1 MKTFMQWMASA
12 SLLSILSIAPAS
24 AQQQQT
30 LFCLSDGTQI
40 SAQRF
45 ETHDGKFF
53 LYVPGSSTPLEYP
66 VSSVKGINVHCD
78 SGPTPPP
85 APTPS
90 QAQAQPP
97 APQNPAGFGIHG
109 SNTIGERLMPMLI
122 EAYSKAKLGST
133 PTSKMTA
140 AEEQEI
146 TLKLADG
153 STKMIDLKAHGSGT
167 SAPDLMAGKSIVGMS
182 SRRINPK
189 ETTDFTARFNTN
201 PQQPGNE
208 HVLALD
214 GVAVIVNPQNPVKQ
228 LSLDQIA
235 RIFAGQITNWQDVGG
250 ANQPINVYRRDDKSG
265 TTDTF
270 KSLVL
275 AGPNLSFSTSA
286 KMFESSE
293 TVSSDVTSDPAG
305 IGYIGLPYINKN
317 TPLAIS
323 STCGITSSPSRFT
336 VKTETYPLTRRLYL
350 YTVGVPNDPVA
361 RDIVDYALSDQA
373 QATVQEA
380 EFVEQTP
387 DFQDDAD
394 QRDMVQGILSDPT
407 RGLGADKE
415 IPREILRGF
424 ESIMSN
430 VRRTSAVFRF
440 EYNSSELDTR
450 AQQDVQRIARW
461 LNSPAAAGKKF
472 FITGFADSKGTWR
485 ANYDL
490 ASKRAIQVARELERA
505 GVRVPRDSVLS
516 LSYMAPTA
524 CNDSD
529 AGTAK
534 NRRVEIWVAK

>member
-1 MKTFMQWMASA
+1 MKTFMQWMAAA
-12 SLLSILSIAPAS
+12 SLLSTFSIAPAS

-53 LYVPGSSTPLEYP
+53 LYIPGSSTPLEYP
-66 VSSVKGINVHCD
+66 VSSVKGINVRCD
-78 SGPTPPP
+78 NGATP
-85 APTPS
+85 APVQPS
-90 QAQAQPP
+90 QAQNPP
-97 APQNPAGFGIHG
+97 AQQNAAGFGIHG
-109 SNTIGERLMPMLI
+109 SNTVGERLMPMLI
-122 EAYSKAKLGST
+122 EAYSKAKFNST
-133 PTSKMTA
+133 PTSKMVA

-146 TLKLADG
+146 TVKLTDG
-153 STKMIDLKAHGSGT
+153 STKVIELKAHGSGT
-167 SAPDLMAGKSIVGMS
+167 SAPDLMAGKSIIGMS

-235 RIFAGQITNWQDVGG
+235 RIFAGQITNWSDVGG
-250 ANQPINVYRRDDKSG
+250 ASQPINVYRRDDKSG

-275 AGPNLSFSTSA
+275 AGPNLSFTTSA

-293 TVSSDVTSDPAG
+293 TVSSSVTSDPAG

-317 TPLAIS
+317 TALAIS

-350 YTVGVPNDPVA
+350 YTVGAPNDPVA
-361 RDIVDYALSDQA
+361 RDLVDYALSDQA
-373 QATVQEA
+373 QSTVQDA

-394 QRDMVQGILSDPT
+394 QRAMVQGILNEPT
-407 RGLGADKE
+407 RGLGEDKA
-415 IPREILRGF
+415 IPREILRGYD
-424 ESIMSN
+424 SIMGN

-461 LNSPAAAGKKF
+461 LKSPATAGKKF
-472 FITGFADSKGTWR
+472 FIAGFADSRGSWR
-485 ANYDL
+485 TNYEL

-505 GVRVPRDSVLS
+505 GVNVPRDSVLS

>member
-1 MKTFMQWMASA
+1 MKMFMRWTAA
-12 SLLSILSIAPAS
+12 VSLLSIFSIAPAS

-30 LFCLSDGTQI
+30 MFCLSDGTQI

-53 LYVPGSSTPLEYP
+53 LYIPGSSTPLEYP

-85 APTPS
+85 AQPS
-90 QAQAQPP
+90 QAQAKPP
-97 APQNPAGFGIHG
+97 VQQNAAGFGIHG

-122 EAYSKAKLGST
+122 EAYSKAKLGNT
-133 PTSKMTA
+133 PNSKMTGS
-140 AEEQEI
+140 EEQEI
-146 TLKLADG
+146 TLKLSDG
-153 STKMIDLKAHGSGT
+153 STKVINLHAHGSGT
-167 SAPDLMAGKSIVGMS
+167 SAQDLLGGQSIIGMS
-182 SRRINPK
+182 SRRINPE
-189 ETTDFTARFNTN
+189 ETTAFTSKFNTN

-235 RIFAGQITNWQDVGG
+235 RIFAGQITNWSDVGG
-250 ANQPINVYRRDDKSG
+250 ANRPINVYRRDDKSG

-275 AGPNLSFSTSA
+275 AGPKLNFTTSA

-293 TVSSDVTSDPAG
+293 TVSSDVTSDQDG

-317 TPLAIS
+317 TALAIS

-336 VKTETYPLTRRLYL
+336 VKTETYPLTRRLFL
-350 YTVGVPNDPVA
+350 YTIGVPNDPVA
-361 RDIVDYALSDQA
+361 RDLVDFALSDQA
-373 QATVQEA
+373 QSTVQDA

-387 DFQDDAD
+387 DFQEDAD
-394 QRDMVQGILSDPT
+394 QRDMVQGILNDPG

-415 IPREILRGF
+415 IPHEILRGY
-424 ESIMSN
+424 ESIMGN

-440 EYNSSELDTR
+440 EYNSSQLDTR

-461 LNSPAAAGKKF
+461 LNSPAVAGKKF
-472 FITGFADSKGTWR
+472 FITGFADSKGNWR
-485 ANYDL
+485 TNYEL
-490 ASKRAIQVARELERA
+490 ASKRAIQVAHELERA
-505 GVRVPRDSVLS
+505 GVHVPRDSVLS
-516 LSYMAPTA
+516 LSYLAPTA

-534 NRRVEIWVAK
+534 NRRVEIWVAR